1 MQAAV
6 RTGMFVAS
14 FPSHEERLLTLRE
27 PSMQPSSGAHHRE
40 ASLSRAQGPQGGVPG
55 GLESNVV
62 EGQVVRYLGQVPWY
76 LCIPPSP
83 WQLPTLFTPTLSI

>member
-6 RTGMFVAS
+6 RTGMSVAS

-40 ASLSRAQGPQGGVPG
+40 ASLSRAQGPKVGF
-55 GLESNVV
+55 LEVWSLMWWR
-62 EGQVVRYLGQVPWY
+62 GR
-76 LCIPPSP
+76 
-83 WQLPTLFTPTLSI
+83 